1 MLEGLIVI
9 LFVLACIGGIGTQPS
24 SPPATATATTIATA
38 TATSN
43 PPPSPAPRHALRCA
57 RPATSPLT
65 LSPPSSSPRLH
76 LAAYYA
82 MSVNQAMADDPKFQA
97 AEQRRKLMK
106 KKGKRDGNYSVGE

>member
-1 MLEGLIVI
+1 MRC
-9 LFVLACIGGIGTQPS
+9 AARARQQARS
-24 SPPATATATTIATA
+24 
-38 TATSN
+38 
-43 PPPSPAPRHALRCA
+43 PSP
-57 RPATSPLT
+57 
-65 LSPPSSSPRLH
+65 PPSSSPRLH